1 MVPLVLLVAVGAVL
15 LTRRK
20 QANGAAS
27 PASDAGA
34 SSTGTASSSSSGQ
47 GVTWDT
53 AWGTP
58 NAWDAKYP
66 AADPSR
72 PIPYD
77 PVDLDPTFRAKLEAT
92 FETMRGMGYDPR
104 VFEGARSQ
112 HRQAWLYGQGRP
124 DFPVY
129 GRTGSKVTYILDA
142 SNHGRS
148 PVTAVDVIS
157 TSQGWKNQAFFDA
170 LGPAAKAQ
178 GLRWGGDWKS
188 LRDYPHLEL
197 P

>member
-20 QANGAAS
+20 QADGAAP
-27 PASDAGA
+27 PASNAGA
-34 SSTGTASSSSSGQ
+34 SGTGTASSSSSGQ
-47 GVTWDT
+47 GVTWNA

-77 PVDLDPTFRAKLEAT
+77 PSDLDPTFRAKLDAT
-92 FETMRGMGYDPR
+92 FEAMRALGYDPK
-104 VFEGARSQ
+104 VFEGARTQ
-112 HRQAWLYGQGRP
+112 HRQAWIYGESRP

-129 GRTGSKVTYILDA
+129 GRPGKSHTKTLSASSHGTYPA
-142 SNHGRS
+142 R
-148 PVTAVDVIS
+148 AVDVIS
-157 TSQGWKNQAFFDA
+157 ASKGWSNQAFFDA
-170 LGPAAKAQ
+170 MGPIAEAQ
-178 GLRWGGDWKS
+178 GLRWGGRWPT
-188 LRDYPHLEL
+188 LRDYTHLEL